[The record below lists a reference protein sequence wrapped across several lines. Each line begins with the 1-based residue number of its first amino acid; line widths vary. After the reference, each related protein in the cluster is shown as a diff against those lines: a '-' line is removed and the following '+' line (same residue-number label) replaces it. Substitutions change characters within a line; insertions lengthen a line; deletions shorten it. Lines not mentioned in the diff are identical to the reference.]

1 MADST
6 VLTET
11 EKSNHLITMCVMMTI
26 MYFFTIINHGIIKK
40 LHNCKKQLPFSIL
53 HENTPRPPPSPLLW
67 HFEFSCILFILSGNA
82 RHAKKRVLT
91 VRQKQMTF
99 IRISEER
106 YEEEDLCLLCIIVC
120 LWVRV
125 CLYLCVVLGFPLCWF
140 AYFAVFLWLETEC
153 IIGDL
158 MMVYVDFDH
167 LNLGSIEMK
176 VVPQQKGLMIIW
188 I

>member
-26 MYFFTIINHGIIKK
+26 MCFFAIINHGIIKK
-40 LHNCKKQLPFSIL
+40 LHKCKKQLPFSIL
-53 HENTPRPPPSPLLW
+53 HENTPGPPPSPLLW

-82 RHAKKRVLT
+82 RHAEKRVLT

-99 IRISEER
+99 IRREMKRRIYVYCVSL
-106 YEEEDLCLLCIIVC
+106 YVC
-120 LWVRV
+120 VRV
-125 CLYLCVVLGFPLCWF
+125 NAFACVCCFRFSFVL
-140 AYFAVFLWLETEC
+140 
-153 IIGDL
+153 
-158 MMVYVDFDH
+158 VYVDCDH

-176 VVPQQKGLMIIW
+176 VVPQQKELMIIW